1 MISKKHA
8 VLAVKSLAVVAVVA
22 GVATAGFDIQEPK
35 AAASAPSG
43 QCGLS
48 LSRNFSG
55 FNTYMQG
62 STGVGSSLLGVVNF
76 DTGTATGNMTAID
89 NYGQSNA
96 VNAERTL
103 TGTVNTVATSVPSTY
118 KVTLTITVDNEQSTI
133 PYYFT
138 STNSGN
144 TFLVKSVVTADQ
156 KTGAWMGVCQ
166 AL

>member
-1 MISKKHA
+1 MISKSKA

-62 STGVGSSLLGVVNF
+62 STDVGTSLLGVINF
-76 DTGTATGNMTAID
+76 DTGTGTANLTSI
-89 NYGQSNA
+89 NNFGQNNA
-96 VNAERTL
+96 VNVERNL
-103 TGTVNTVATSVPSTY
+103 TATVVTAAAGPSTY
-118 KVTLTITVDNEQSTI
+118 KVTLTVTADNETSQI